1 MITIDVRVSYPYA
14 ASNVTVSLKSLYDR
28 NEKEKRNL
36 YQQRVLETEKASF
49 EPLVFLTT
57 GGAGPA
63 CSKVIKRIAGM
74 IAEKRGEQ
82 YSHVISYLRTR
93 LRFSLLRSV
102 LIAVRGVRGR
112 TVKEPYIGSIAFNL
126 VPTDSPYDS

>member
-1 MITIDVRVSYPYA
+1 MDLDPPH
-14 ASNVTVSLKSLYDR
+14 DR

-57 GGAGPA
+57 GGTGPA
-63 CSKVIKRIAGM
+63 CSKVIKRVAGM
-74 IAEKRGEQ
+74 IAEKKGEQ
-82 YSHVISYLRTR
+82 YSHVMSYLRTR

-102 LIAVRGVRGR
+102 LIAVRGVQGK
-112 TVKEPYIGSIAFNL
+112 TMKEPYIGSVAFNL
-126 VPTDSPYDS
+126 VPTSNSYDC